1 MTSLERM
8 RSQAVLLDRRPTIA
22 EELAELQVQ
31 QERGWADRL
40 GRLRE
45 SGAPIAAGETQNY
58 HETRNPYKQ
67 TADYGAITLSTTSL
81 SILPIASVLVGSAL
95 QFPAG
100 YWDLGKKIRVRMFCK
115 VTTVLTP
122 GNFTFEIRYDTAATP
137 TDAGGTILVTS
148 AATAFTASKTNLP
161 LEIDFSIEA
170 RAMIGTAAPLFAKG
184 KVLSDG
190 AGALITAPGNPI
202 FLPASAPA
210 AVNVDTTKASTIHI
224 DVKRSGSTAET
235 IAVHDFQVDALT

>member
-1 MTSLERM
+1 MSVLDRMER
-8 RSQAVLLDRRPTIA
+8 QAVLLNARNPLGDVSELLVHEERRWA
-22 EELAELQVQ
+22 EMN
-31 QERGWADRL
+31 DRL
-40 GRLRE
+40 RRG
-45 SGAPIAAGETQNY
+45 PDPVMAGETANY

-81 SILPIASVLVGSAL
+81 SILPITTVLIGSPF
-95 QFPAG
+95 QFGPG

-122 GNFTFEIRYDTAATP
+122 GNFTFEVRYQTGTP

-161 LEIDFSIEA
+161 LEIDFSVEA
-170 RAMIGTAAPLFAKG
+170 RAPVGTAAALFAKG
-184 KVLSDG
+184 KVISDG
-190 AGALITAPGNPI
+190 AGALITAPNNPI
-202 FLPASAPA
+202 FMPASAPA
-210 AVNVDTTKASTIHI
+210 SVNVDTTLASTIHV

-235 IAVHDFQVDALT
+235 IAVHDFQVDSLT